1 MRAIDLLILLNDFN
15 KNNFIC
21 IENDDTFLNVVDIK
35 VTDEGVFLVHSTKI
49 TALKN
54 WEFSLL
60 INKKEL
66 LELPIFY
73 SYQKND
79 YQLFGFRV
87 SDNRILLG

>member
-35 VTDEGVFLVHSTKI
+35 VTDEGIFLVHSTKI

-73 SYQKND
+73 FYQKND